1 MSAWLADHCCIADS
15 LARCAF
21 AVARWAAS
29 RSLRRAWS
37 AAEDDDEAP
46 GEASRGAP
54 HSTSS
59 ARRDSR
65 SVAVAED
72 TASVAAERMA
82 ASSAWARASPAEG
95 RSAPLRIVIS
105 SERTPPAAFVAA
117 ASTAERAVAAAA
129 PLPPQR

>member
-46 GEASRGAP
+46 GRGVERS
-54 HSTSS
+54 STFDVVGE
-59 ARRDSR
+59 RRDSR
-65 SVAVAED
+65 SVAVADD

-82 ASSAWARASPAEG
+82 ASSAWSAR
-95 RSAPLRIVIS
+95 IS
-105 SERTPPAAFVAA
+105 C
-117 ASTAERAVAAAA
+117 
-129 PLPPQR
+129 